1 MSRQS
6 RKLHHLSMRMTIEQ
20 WQEPLWKGFKWKGK
34 QKPPRSVLSGDIFS
48 CLHTKDPRRRSI
60 GFFYFP
66 ESLNICPDC
75 RLSWDLNIWR
85 LSFDINQEQLPFLER
100 SEVLRQIWRR
110 GVGLNMDWLWIKEH
124 GHQRWIKY
132 VLIVNRSQMSWSWVP
147 SRQRRPCW
155 GRILTRWRRDRV
167 QSCMTS
173 AGASAWHQQQIE
185 QPSCHEIKRPGCH
198 EINQLVVMRSSNLV
212 TWDQATRMF
221 E

>member
-110 GVGLNMDWLWIKEH
+110 RGVGLNMYWLWIKEH

-167 QSCMTS
+167 Q
-173 AGASAWHQQQIE
+173 AAWHQQQHQHDI
-185 QPSCHEIKRPGCH
+185 SSRSSNLVVMRSSG
-198 EINQLVVMRSSNLV
+198 LVVMRSSNLV

>member
-34 QKPPRSVLSGDIFS
+34 QKPPRSALSGDIFS

-85 LSFDINQEQLPFLER
+85 LSFDINQEQLPFFRTLWGSETDLE
-100 SEVLRQIWRR
+100 EE
-110 GVGLNMDWLWIKEH
+110 GGWIKYVLIVNKRAWTS
-124 GHQRWIKY
+124 QRWIKY

-167 QSCMTS
+167 Q
-173 AGASAWHQQQIE
+173 AAWHQQQHQHDI
-185 QPSCHEIKRPGCH
+185 SSRSS
-198 EINQLVVMRSSNLV
+198 NLVVMRSSGLV
-212 TWDQATRMF
+212 VMRSTN
-221 E
+221 